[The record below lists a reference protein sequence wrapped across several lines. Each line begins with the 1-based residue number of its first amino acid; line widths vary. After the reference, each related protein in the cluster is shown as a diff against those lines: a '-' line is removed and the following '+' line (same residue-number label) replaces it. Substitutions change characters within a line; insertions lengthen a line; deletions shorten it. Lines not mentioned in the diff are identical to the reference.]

1 MTPPP
6 TPLDPDVLM
15 SHAAALRG
23 LARHLVAD
31 EHAAEDLVQE
41 TLALAL
47 ERPPRETRGLAGLL
61 RVSLRH
67 VAFKRTRSERG
78 RSEREQATARPE
90 ELPSTVSLVEHR
102 ALLEG
107 VAGALLGLHEPY
119 QTALFLRYFE
129 DLPPRAIS
137 ARLGVNE
144 ATIKSRLHRG
154 LALLRERLDEKHDGG
169 RAAWAGVA
177 LAWSGDSAK
186 KGLTGALGGWLMGKN
201 VALVGV
207 ALALVGTLVWLGRGG
222 PLSEPGTGMVF
233 DDWSAQFDGNREP
246 LEEPQDI
253 EAPPI
258 PPPSDTGA
266 AGRGEGE
273 DALAAQGSTPS
284 GAGAK
289 PKEPEVEPPSKRSSR
304 RLRSRRC
311 PRISCATTTSS
322 RTSSSSPSS

>member
-1 MTPPP
+1 MRHLP
-6 TPLDPDVLM
+6 TNHRFSRWDGTQKLPLDPDEIIAALADDLIEYGDLRWAMRGLM
-15 SHAAALRG
+15 SKGMQIPQGGYLQGLRDM
-23 LARHLVAD
+23 LKELRERRRAR
-31 EHAAEDLVQE
+31 
-41 TLALAL
+41 L
-47 ERPPRETRGLAGLL
+47 ERFDL
-61 RVSLRH
+61 S
-67 VAFKRTRSERG
+67 SI
-78 RSEREQATARPE
+78 
-90 ELPSTVSLVEHR
+90 
-102 ALLEG
+102 
-107 VAGALLGLHEPY
+107 
-119 QTALFLRYFE
+119 FE
-129 DLPPRAIS
+129 D
-137 ARLGVNE
+137 
-144 ATIKSRLHRG
+144 
-154 LALLRERLDEKHDGG
+154 LRERLDEKHDGG

-233 DDWSAQFDGNREP
+233 DDSSAQFDGNRET

-273 DALAAQGSTPS
+273 EALAAQGSTPS